1 MDLKSL
7 INKIGIK
14 QQEKEN
20 KALGTYIE
28 NSSQN
33 KEKLE
38 TLLSEFKK
46 IISDKAAPTLWM
58 SIGID
63 GYYDYIS
70 KKINN
75 FDFDIKN
82 VNLLTNDMSLYD
94 TIRSDDRE
102 NTEFGLFLSVLI
114 NKNLKAGEK
123 VQITTSIPVDYLF
136 YKLENVEA
144 HVNIA
149 GRYLGSE
156 AKNSKIYAD
165 EAGDGA
171 GESMENCELHV
182 KKAGEDLGDDAKNSK
197 IYADEAGDGAGKY
210 MKKCELH
217 IRKAYNYL
225 GNSAKN
231 SKIYADEAGDNTGES
246 MERCELHVKTADDS
260 LGSRAKNSKIYAD
273 KAGDNTGEFMENC
286 KLYVKEVYY
295 NLGDSAKNSKIYAD
309 DLEGNLAGNILK
321 GNNTVYLG
329 KESYEKFLGYH
340 GKVEIWKKKT

>member
-1 MDLKSL
+1 
-7 INKIGIK
+7 
-14 QQEKEN
+14 
-20 KALGTYIE
+20 
-28 NSSQN
+28 
-33 KEKLE
+33 
-38 TLLSEFKK
+38 
-46 IISDKAAPTLWM
+46 M
-58 SIGID
+58 S
-63 GYYDYIS
+63 
-70 KKINN
+70 
-75 FDFDIKN
+75 
-82 VNLLTNDMSLYD
+82 VYD

-156 AKNSKIYAD
+156 
-165 EAGDGA
+165 
-171 GESMENCELHV
+171 
-182 KKAGEDLGDDAKNSK
+182 
-197 IYADEAGDGAGKY
+197 
-210 MKKCELH
+210 
-217 IRKAYNYL
+217 
-225 GNSAKN
+225 AKN